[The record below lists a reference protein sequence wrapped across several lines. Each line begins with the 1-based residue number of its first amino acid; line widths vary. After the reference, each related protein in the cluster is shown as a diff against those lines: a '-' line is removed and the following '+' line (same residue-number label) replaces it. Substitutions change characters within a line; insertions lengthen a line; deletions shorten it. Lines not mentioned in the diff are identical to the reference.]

1 MHSPFGI
8 QKMGSQKCIEIIGP
22 TRPYFVPRRLV
33 GGIGYHGHQMR
44 VISGIL
50 VPTSGTKRRGPPTFT
65 CSVSVL
71 NPPIHPSHFQG
82 PLSPLQACHTKCPAG
97 NVDQALLAMGALD
110 KRDRVRER
118 GPDTG

>member
-1 MHSPFGI
+1 MHSPVGI

-22 TRPYFVPRRLV
+22 TRPYLVPLRLV
-33 GGIGYHGHQMR
+33 GGMGHHGHQVR
-44 VISGIL
+44 VISGIP
-50 VPTSGTKRRGPPTFT
+50 VPT
-65 CSVSVL
+65 
-71 NPPIHPSHFQG
+71 PPIHPSHFQG